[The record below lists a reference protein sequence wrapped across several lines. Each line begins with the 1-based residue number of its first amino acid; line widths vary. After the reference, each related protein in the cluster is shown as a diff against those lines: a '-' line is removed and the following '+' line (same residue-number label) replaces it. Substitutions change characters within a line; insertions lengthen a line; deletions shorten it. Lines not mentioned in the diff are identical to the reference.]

1 MIAEVGFFALILA
14 LILALVQGTL
24 PLLGAA
30 RGDVALM
37 SVGRSAAY
45 GQLAFLTVAYA
56 ALTWAFVTDDFSVAY
71 VASHS
76 NSLLPLQYK
85 ISGVWGGH
93 EGSLLLWVLILG
105 FWSAAVATFSRSL
118 PREVLARVLGV
129 MGLVAVG
136 FLSFTVFTSSPF
148 ERLLPAAIEG
158 RDLNPML
165 QDPGLIFHPPMLYMG
180 YVGFAVA
187 FSFAI
192 AALIGGRLDAAW
204 ARWSRP
210 WTAVAWAFL
219 TLGIGL
225 GSWWAY
231 YVLGW
236 GGWWFWDP
244 VENASFMPWLLGTA
258 LLHSLAVT
266 EKRGSFKNWTVMLAI
281 LTFSLVI
288 LAAFLVRSGVLT
300 SVHAFAVDPD
310 RGLYLLAF
318 LGVVVTASLLLFA
331 WRAGSVGLGGRFS
344 LVSRE
349 SALLSNNVLLAVAGA
364 AVLLGTIYPL
374 LLDAF
379 NLGKISVGPPYFEA
393 VFMPLMLPL
402 LLLLGF
408 GPRLRWKQDNATEL
422 LWRLRW
428 IFAFSFVVG
437 MIWPVFVGQW
447 SFLAGLG
454 AFLGVWIIG
463 TSLHDL
469 AYRVRPRSE
478 SRQPLTTRLRRL
490 GRSYAGMQIA
500 HVGVALAVIGITFV
514 IGYDDE
520 RDVRM
525 AHGEVIEVGGYQFRL
540 DSLDRVDGPN
550 FVADQATVSVFD
562 DGQPLTTLYPQ
573 MREYFSQE
581 QPMAHTSLHRGLFR
595 DLYVNMGEQLSADAW
610 VMRVYYKPYMNWVWT
625 GVVLMGIGGFLAASD
640 RRYRRRAQHDDQGLL
655 AADDAGTAGPDVPGD
670 REQPRPT
677 GAG

>member
-1 MIAEVGFFALILA
+1 MTAEIGLFALILA
-14 LILALVQGTL
+14 LLLALAQGTL
-24 PLLGAA
+24 PLVGAA
-30 RGDVALM
+30 RGDAALM
-37 SVGRSAAY
+37 SVGRSAAF
-45 GQLAFLTVAYA
+45 GQLLFVAIAYA
-56 ALTWAFVTDDFSVAY
+56 ALTWAFVTDDFSIAY
-71 VASHS
+71 VATNS
-76 NSLLPLQYK
+76 NSLLPTPYK
-85 ISGVWGGH
+85 LSGVWGGH
-93 EGSLLLWVLILG
+93 EGSMLLWVLILAL
-105 FWSAAVATFSRSL
+105 WSGAVATFSRSL
-118 PREVLARVLGV
+118 PRDVLARVLGV
-129 MGLVAVG
+129 MGLIAVG

-148 ERLLPAAIEG
+148 ERLLPAAVEG
-158 RDLNPML
+158 SDLNPML
-165 QDPGLIFHPPMLYMG
+165 QDPGLTFHPPMLYMG
-180 YVGFAVA
+180 YVGFSVA

-281 LTFSLVI
+281 LTFSLVL

-300 SVHAFAVDPD
+300 SVHAFAVDPE
-310 RGLYLLAF
+310 RGVYLLAF

-349 SALLSNNVLLAVAGA
+349 TALLSNNVLLVVAGA
-364 AVLLGTIYPL
+364 AVLLGTLYPL

-393 VFMPLMLPL
+393 VFLPLMLPL

-408 GPRLRWKQDNATEL
+408 GPRLRWKQDNATSL

-428 IFAFSFVVG
+428 IFGFSLLVG
-437 MIWPVFVGQW
+437 MIWPLFVGQW
-447 SFLAGLG
+447 SLLAGLG
-454 AFLGVWIIG
+454 AFLGLWIIG
-463 TSLHDL
+463 SSLHEL
-469 AYRVRPRSE
+469 AYRLRPRSD
-478 SRQPLTTRLRRL
+478 SSQSLGTRVRRL
-490 GRSYAGMQIA
+490 GRSYAGMQLA
-500 HVGVALAVIGITFV
+500 HIGVALAVIGITFV
-514 IGYDDE
+514 LGYDEE

-525 AHGEVIEVGGYQFRL
+525 AEGETVEVGGYQFRL

-550 FVADQATVSVFD
+550 YVADQATVSVFQ
-562 DGQPLTTLYPQ
+562 DGEALTTLYPQ
-573 MREYFSQE
+573 MRNYFSQE
-581 QPMAHTSLHRGLFR
+581 QPMANTSLHRGVFR

-610 VMRVYYKPYMNWVWT
+610 VMRVYYKPYMNWLWT
-625 GVVLMGIGGFLAASD
+625 AVVLMGIGGFLAASD
-640 RRYRRRAQHDDQGLL
+640 RRYRLRARREEDVLVE
-655 AADDAGTAGPDVPGD
+655 AGSDGEAGPGRSGPD
-670 REQPRPT
+670 EQPRP
-677 GAG
+677 AG

>member
-1 MIAEVGFFALILA
+1 MAAEIGLFALILA
-14 LILALVQGTL
+14 FLLAVTQGTL
-24 PLLGAA
+24 PLIGAA

-45 GQLAFLTVAYA
+45 GQLFFLGISYA
-56 ALTWAFVTDDFSVAY
+56 ALTYAFVTDDFSLSY

-136 FLSFTVFTSSPF
+136 FIGFTVFTSSPF
-148 ERLLPAAIEG
+148 ERLLPAAMEG

-180 YVGFAVA
+180 YVGFSVA
-187 FSFAI
+187 FAFAI

-219 TLGIGL
+219 TIGIGL

-244 VENASFMPWLLGTA
+244 VENASFMPWLMGTA

-266 EKRGSFKNWTVMLAI
+266 EKRGSFKNWTVILAI
-281 LTFSLVI
+281 LTFSLVL

-310 RGLYLLAF
+310 RGMYLLAF
-318 LGVVVTASLLLFA
+318 MGITVAGSLTLFA
-331 WRAGSVGLGGRFS
+331 WRAGTVGLGGRFG

-349 SALLSNNVLLAVAGA
+349 SALLTNNVLLAVSAA
-364 AVLLGTIYPL
+364 AVLLGTLYPL
-374 LLDAF
+374 ILDALG
-379 NLGKISVGPPYFEA
+379 LGKISVGPPYFEA
-393 VFMPLMLPL
+393 IFLPLMLPL
-402 LLLLGF
+402 LFMLGF
-408 GPRLRWKQDNATEL
+408 GPRLRWKTDDPVSQ

-428 IFAFSFVVG
+428 IFLVSFLLG
-437 MIWPVFVGQW
+437 MIWPVFVGTW

-454 AFLGVWIIG
+454 AFLALWIVG
-463 TSLHDL
+463 SGMKDL
-469 AYRVRPRSE
+469 WERIRPRAE
-478 SRQPLTTRLRRL
+478 SSQTVWQRSRRL
-490 GRSYAGMQIA
+490 SRSYVGMQLA
-500 HVGVALAVIGITFV
+500 HFGVALVVVGITYV

-525 AHGEVIEVGGYQFRL
+525 APGEVVEVGGYAFRL
-540 DSLDRVDGPN
+540 DSLEEVQGPN
-550 FVADQATVSVFD
+550 FWAEQATVSIYR
-562 DGQPLTTLYPQ
+562 DGAHLTTLYPQ
-573 MREYFSQE
+573 MRHYFSQQ
-581 QPMAHTSLHRGLFR
+581 QPMAHTSLHRGIFR
-595 DLYVNMGEQLSADAW
+595 DLYVNMGEPLPGGAW

-625 GVVLMGIGGFLAASD
+625 GVVLMGLGGFLSASD
-640 RRYRRRAQHDDQGLL
+640 RRYRVRVRREEDLEI
-655 AADDAGTAGPDVPGD
+655 AAEDLERSSGSGPLRSPAPG
-670 REQPRPT
+670 
-677 GAG
+677 A